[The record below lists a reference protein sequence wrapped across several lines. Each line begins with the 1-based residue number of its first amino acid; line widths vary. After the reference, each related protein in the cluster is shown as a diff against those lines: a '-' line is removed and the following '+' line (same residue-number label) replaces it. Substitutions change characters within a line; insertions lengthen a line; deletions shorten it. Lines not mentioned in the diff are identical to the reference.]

1 MGAVVGRL
9 LLVSDAHSYVD
20 ACRRLREQGWL
31 THLAR
36 DMRAA
41 LQMWGDGAYDTVIL
55 ALHEPAQARRL
66 IDALTTVRPFPGQ
79 RPALYIVGA
88 QPALHAEPVQRPGVR
103 WLPATT
109 TVDELTHA
117 LSQCNGRIQRGP
129 LQRIGVLELDLVR
142 RCAYL
147 RGLPVPLRAMEFA
160 LLLVLVEHAGSWVS
174 LERVA
179 TVLGCGGAAPGKTLA
194 VHLCRLRA
202 ALGDRPRPRVIQS
215 RRRHGYRLNAT
226 ALETATP
233 ANGHGQAR

>member
-9 LLVSDAHSYVD
+9 LLVSDAHNHVD
-20 ACRRLREQGWL
+20 ACKRLRERGWL

-36 DMRAA
+36 DMRTA
-41 LQMWGDGAYDTVIL
+41 LQLWSDGAYDTVIL
-55 ALHEPAQARRL
+55 ALHAPGQARRL
-66 IDALTTVRPFPGQ
+66 MDALTTVRPFASQ
-79 RPALYIVGA
+79 RPALYVVGA
-88 QPALHAEPVQRPGVR
+88 QPARQDEPVPRPGVR

-109 TVDELTHA
+109 TVDELIRA
-117 LSQCNGRIQRGP
+117 LSQRNSRIQGGP

-147 RGLPVPLRAMEFA
+147 KGLPVPLRAMEFA

-179 TVLGCGGAAPGKTLA
+179 NTLGCGGVAPGRTLA

-215 RRRHGYRLNAT
+215 RRRHGYRLNPT
-226 ALETATP
+226 ALGTAMP
-233 ANGHGQAR
+233 ASEHCQER